1 MKMEEVFKHTFKAM
15 RKQLDEQRAEGRR
28 LWQQRLG
35 TASEFCRA
43 VVSNGYLSET
53 QMQRAAQRY
62 RLGASRDGG
71 VIFWQIDEC
80 DQLRDGKIM
89 HYRPDCHRDHDRK
102 PTWTAYLLRKHG
114 QLPKDWNNDHCLFGL
129 HLIYDTTNYTNFTKF
144 SLDDIPAPQ
153 NDLSEE
159 KRTEI
164 AQYENALFYNDFV
177 VSSLMGKFQDKEA
190 LVIYLPDHG
199 ETIYDNGSNFAGHV
213 EENPNRQQLEV
224 PLVFWASPAYRQN
237 HPEKWQAIC
246 AAVNRPYMTDDM
258 IHTLLDI
265 LDIRTSEF
273 NPAKSVINPAFAS
286 DRKRMVR
293 GRDYDADMKTK

>member
-43 VVSNGYLSET
+43 VVSNGYLSEK

-80 DQLRDGKIM
+80 DLLRDGKIM

-102 PTWTAYLLRKHG
+102 PTWASYLLRKSG

-129 HLIYDTTNYTNFTKF
+129 HLLMEDGRCKMADVKVAVVEAEKTAVIMSEVKPNYIWLATGGKTELNVAKLRPLEGRRVILFPDTDENGQTYRDWYDVAEAASDVFGHPVT
-144 SLDDIPAPQ
+144 
-153 NDLSEE
+153 
-159 KRTEI
+159 
-164 AQYENALFYNDFV
+164 
-177 VSSLMGKFQDKEA
+177 VSSLLEQRATSAQTAAKID
-190 LVIYLPDHG
+190 LVDLL
-199 ETIYDNGSNFAGHV
+199 FA
-213 EENPNRQQLEV
+213 Q
-224 PLVFWASPAYRQN
+224 
-237 HPEKWQAIC
+237 
-246 AAVNRPYMTDDM
+246 T
-258 IHTLLDI
+258 
-265 LDIRTSEF
+265 
-273 NPAKSVINPAFAS
+273 
-286 DRKRMVR
+286 
-293 GRDYDADMKTK
+293 